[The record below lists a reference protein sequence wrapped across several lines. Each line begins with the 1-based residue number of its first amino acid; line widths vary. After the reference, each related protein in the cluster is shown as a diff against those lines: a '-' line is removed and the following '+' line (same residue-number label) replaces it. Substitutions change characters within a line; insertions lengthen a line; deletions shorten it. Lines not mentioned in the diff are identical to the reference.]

1 MKTKHIISR
10 FLSFFIFTNIIFMED
25 WNPNDNFL
33 HWNQN
38 SNLLE
43 LLQFLSSFNKNNT
56 IDFFKFLVS
65 FFSILFGTKK
75 LNKRIFF
82 FSLPLSREMHLFS
95 ASILK
100 SDCLNNNKLAVH
112 KVGHD
117 FFTFYVN
124 VSTSEIIVP
133 CVNFEFSRVF
143 LSSC

>member
-1 MKTKHIISR
+1 
-10 FLSFFIFTNIIFMED
+10 MED
-25 WNPNDNFL
+25 SNPNDNFL

-43 LLQFLSSFNKNNT
+43 LLQFLSSFK
-56 IDFFKFLVS
+56 KFLVS

-124 VSTSEIIVP
+124 VSTCEIIVP

-143 LSSC
+143 LSSLYFSWRQRSEFQKN